1 MQPDWLR
8 ILLTFFWLS
17 FILLT
22 LVAVG
27 SFTNSLFT
35 RLSDFANSIL
45 TSLKLE
51 TLSPQIK
58 HLSFNDNFH
67 QRVKNINKGRFQKRY
82 HGLVCLKGLQKTLKL
97 TANINEKLQLHW
109 NGLISIAFDQ
119 IFIGFVVWPFTLTL
133 TFPVMDNFDV
143 WPQFQCSVS
152 NLHVFDPSCGTK
164 AIKSRRIISSGLD
177 AIGRGVIT
185 PCHLQSYP
193 PGWVP

>member
-1 MQPDWLR
+1 M
-8 ILLTFFWLS
+8 
-17 FILLT
+17 
-22 LVAVG
+22 
-27 SFTNSLFT
+27 

-67 QRVKNINKGRFQKRY
+67 QRVKNINKGHFQKRY

-97 TANINEKLQLHW
+97 TADIDEKLQLYW

-119 IFIGFVVWPFTLTL
+119 IFIGFAVWPFTLTL

-164 AIKSRRIISSGLD
+164 AIKSQRIISSRLD

-185 PCHLQSYP
+185 PCHLQSTP
-193 PGWVP
+193 QVG